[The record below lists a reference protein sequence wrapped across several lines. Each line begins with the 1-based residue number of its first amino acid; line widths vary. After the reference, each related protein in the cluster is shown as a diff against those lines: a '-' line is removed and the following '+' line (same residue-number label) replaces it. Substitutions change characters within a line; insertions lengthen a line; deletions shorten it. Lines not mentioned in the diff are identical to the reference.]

1 MLNLVLGFAVLLLFI
16 WFGDVINNI
25 TNNALLIPSTV
36 LGIILLFSFLLINYK
51 WLNKKSPQ
59 QISPG
64 DSIPNCLKIYEQG
77 LISNLPLLFVP
88 PGVGIITMLSTI
100 AEQWLFLC
108 IIIIGS
114 TVVGV
119 IVAALVTQKII
130 QWQEKT
136 SGVSN
141 DNNSKLV

>member
-1 MLNLVLGFAVLLLFI
+1 MLNLVLGFAILLLFI
-16 WFGDVINNI
+16 WFGDVINTL
-25 TNNALLIPSTV
+25 TNNVLLIPSTV
-36 LGIILLFSFLLINYK
+36 LGIILLFSFLLLNYK
-51 WLNKKSPQ
+51 LLNKKSQQ
-59 QISPG
+59 QISIE

-77 LISNLPLLFVP
+77 LISNLPLLFIP
-88 PGVGIITMLSTI
+88 SGVGIITMLSTI

-114 TVVGV
+114 TLVGI

-136 SGVSN
+136 LEISN
-141 DNNSKLV
+141 DNDKLI